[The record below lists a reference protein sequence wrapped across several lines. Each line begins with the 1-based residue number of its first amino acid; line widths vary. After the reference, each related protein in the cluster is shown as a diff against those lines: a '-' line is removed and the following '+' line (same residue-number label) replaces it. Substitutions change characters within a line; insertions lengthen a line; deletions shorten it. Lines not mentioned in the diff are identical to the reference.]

1 MSTITYKY
9 KSRRVICKSSGGLWL
24 FGQIVLSRPSLLCS
38 TNIRTTNGRFWKIGV
53 KTGKQPSDSSSL
65 SLVHLC
71 EDAFTSELHLFPPKK
86 NISQKLESRN
96 DIWQLKLIPAYLSGC
111 AMASN
116 GKKRPDVILSNI
128 QGNAKLD
135 LEYYNHRAKLLWGR
149 KGFRLRA
156 TAHPRSFQLHST
168 TTLKRLHQLQ
178 TRFLFFF
185 FFYIF
190 FEPCFVLLDLDWHAW
205 H

>member
-24 FGQIVLSRPSLLCS
+24 FGQIVLSHLSLSPLLHQHP
-38 TNIRTTNGRFWKIGV
+38 NHKRTILKNWR
-53 KTGKQPSDSSSL
+53 QNRNLPSDSSSL

-71 EDAFTSELHLFPPKK
+71 EDAFTSELHLFPQKK

-116 GKKRPDVILSNI
+116 GKKRPDGLLSNI
-128 QGNAKLD
+128 HGNAKLD

-168 TTLKRLHQLQ
+168 ATLKRLHQLQ
-178 TRFLFFF
+178 TCFLLFFSF
-185 FFYIF
+185 IF
-190 FEPCFVLLDLDWHAW
+190 SLNLVLFC
-205 H
+205 